1 MYSGRARITDS
12 ANIVKEAVVI
22 GDVTVGENSTVLFH
36 AVLRGDV
43 EKIVI
48 GRGSNIQD
56 NCTVH
61 TDTGCPALIGDNVSV
76 GHNAVLHGCTIGE
89 GSLIGMGAVVL
100 NGAKVGREC
109 LIGAGSVVLEKQV
122 IPDGSLAVGNP
133 AKVKR
138 LLTEEEKRKL
148 YWNSEAYVE
157 AGRQLRAEGYCG
169 KK

>member
-1 MYSGRARITDS
+1 MKAADS
-12 ANIVKEAVVI
+12 SNIVKEAVVT
-22 GDVTVGENSTVLFH
+22 GDVAVGENSTVLFY

-48 GRGSNIQD
+48 GNCSNIQD

-61 TDTGCPALIGDNVSV
+61 TDKGFPAILGDYVTV
-76 GHNAVLHGCTIGE
+76 GHNAVIHGCTIGD

-100 NGAKVGREC
+100 NGAKIGKGC
-109 LIGAGSVVLEKQV
+109 LVGAGSVVLEHQV

-133 AKVKR
+133 AKVVR
-138 LLTEEEKRKL
+138 TLSETEREKL
-148 YWNSEAYVE
+148 YENSREYVRV
-157 AGRQLRAEGYCG
+157 GKQLRAEGYCG

>member
-1 MYSGRARITDS
+1 MYRGRARITDS

>member
-1 MYSGRARITDS
+1 MYRGRAKTADS
-12 ANIVKEAVVI
+12 SNIVKEAVVT
-22 GDVTVGENSTVLFH
+22 GDVTVGENSTVLFY

-48 GRGSNIQD
+48 GNSSNIQD

-61 TDTGCPALIGDNVSV
+61 TDKGFPAILGDYVTV
-76 GHNAVLHGCTIGE
+76 GHNAVIHGCTIGD

-100 NGAKVGREC
+100 KGAKIGREC
-109 LIGAGSVVLEKQV
+109 LVGAGSLVLEHQV

-133 AKVKR
+133 AKVVR
-138 LLTEEEKRKL
+138 SLSETEKEKL
-148 YWNSEAYVE
+148 YENSREYVQ

-169 KK
+169 KR

>member
-1 MYSGRARITDS
+1 MYRGRARITDS

-61 TDTGCPALIGDNVSV
+61 TDTGCPALIGDNVSI

-109 LIGAGSVVLEKQV
+109 LIGAGSVVLENQV

>member
-1 MYSGRARITDS
+1 MYRGRVKAADS
-12 ANIVKEAVVI
+12 SNIVKETVVT
-22 GDVTVGENSTVLFH
+22 GDVAVGENSTVLFY

-48 GRGSNIQD
+48 GNCSNIQD

-61 TDTGCPALIGDNVSV
+61 TDKGFPAILGDYVTV
-76 GHNAVLHGCTIGE
+76 GHNAVIHGCTIGD

-100 NGAKVGREC
+100 NGAKIGKGC
-109 LIGAGSVVLEKQV
+109 LVGAGSVVLEHQV

-133 AKVKR
+133 AKVVR
-138 LLTEEEKRKL
+138 TLSETEREKL
-148 YWNSEAYVE
+148 YENSREYVRV
-157 AGRQLRAEGYCG
+157 GKQLRAEGYCG